1 MPSGYNGSVLNCL
14 IQQRSQVQTCSSP
27 AISSANVLRGIASTL
42 SAGRWMQEGKR
53 QLWRGVVASSGNQ
66 TPLSAKELER
76 DAAKEAL
83 LLAIADAGGVDAL
96 VSGNEDKVGRI
107 TVGEKLLVLER
118 LNPTPRPTTSPLLE
132 GLWEFKWAGARSPGV
147 IAARTLLRR
156 FPSVLATIKSIN
168 IIILDGTTKA
178 TASLKLF
185 NTVETSV
192 TLSTKL
198 IAEGPT
204 RLKEEYVEGVLAS
217 PSVLESN
224 IPSQLKGAFGQLVAA
239 VERLPNTVKEVL
251 AGGVKVPLTGTY
263 ERLLLISYLDEEI
276 LVARDE
282 SGVPDVLY
290 KLQPAI
296 PVIEPE
302 VTIIPEY
309 VS

>member
-1 MPSGYNGSVLNCL
+1 
-14 IQQRSQVQTCSSP
+14 
-27 AISSANVLRGIASTL
+27 
-42 SAGRWMQEGKR
+42 
-53 QLWRGVVASSGNQ
+53 
-66 TPLSAKELER
+66 LSAKELER

-132 GLWEFKWAGARSPGV
+132 GLWEFKWAGARTPGV

-217 PSVLESN
+217 PSVLESD
-224 IPSQLKGAFGQLVAA
+224 IPSQLKGAYGQLVAA
-239 VERLPNTVKEVL
+239 VQRLPNTVRDIL

-302 VTIIPEY
+302 VTVIPEY

>member
-1 MPSGYNGSVLNCL
+1 
-14 IQQRSQVQTCSSP
+14 
-27 AISSANVLRGIASTL
+27 
-42 SAGRWMQEGKR
+42 
-53 QLWRGVVASSGNQ
+53 
-66 TPLSAKELER
+66 LSAKELER

-132 GLWEFKWAGARSPGV
+132 GLWEFKWAGARTPGV
-147 IAARTLLRR
+147 IAARTLLRVTVNNVGFAIKTASQKIRIMSFFRR

-217 PSVLESN
+217 PSVLESD
-224 IPSQLKGAFGQLVAA
+224 IPSQLKGAYGQLVAA
-239 VERLPNTVKEVL
+239 VQRLPNTVRDIL

-302 VTIIPEY
+302 VTVIPEY

>member
-1 MPSGYNGSVLNCL
+1 L
-14 IQQRSQVQTCSSP
+14 SSY
-27 AISSANVLRGIASTL
+27 L
-42 SAGRWMQEGKR
+42 Q
-53 QLWRGVVASSGNQ
+53 
-66 TPLSAKELER
+66 
-76 DAAKEAL
+76 
-83 LLAIADAGGVDAL
+83 IADAGGVDTL

-156 FPSVLATIKSIN
+156 FPSVLATVKSIN

-185 NTVETSV
+185 NTVETSL

-204 RLKEEYVEGVLAS
+204 RLKEEYVEGVVAS

-224 IPSQLKGAFGQLVAA
+224 IPSQLKGVYGQLVAA
-239 VERLPNTVKEVL
+239 VDRLPNPVKEVL

-296 PVIEPE
+296 PVIEPV
-302 VTIIPEY
+302 VTVVPEY